1 MKKICL
7 IIILLVFVMY
17 SLTAVI
23 FAQDYPRKD
32 LNGII
37 MWGAGGE
44 TDNVSRALTP
54 LVEKYL
60 GKTIVLQNKPG
71 ATGALAAQNVLLL
84 PPDGYHLLYGAEN
97 PQLYKVLELA
107 DFDYADFYCINLLA
121 RGIGVLIVP
130 ADSPYDSVDEL
141 VEDAKNRPGQILNGV
156 TGPGGLPFTVSAMMK
171 SVNGVEFNQIPYGGT
186 GPAMTAM
193 LGGHVDMVFGA
204 TSTATEMVR
213 AGKMKALAVI
223 DLERVEELPDVP
235 AITEIYPEYE
245 KFLPW
250 GPFYGVF
257 VRKDV
262 PEDRKNILVDV
273 FQKGF
278 QEERFQNFITDAG
291 SIPMGIYGEEAAEW
305 LGSWQSTSCWLL
317 YEADATEISPEEFGI
332 PKP

>member
-1 MKKICL
+1 MKKIFVVGF
-7 IIILLVFVMY
+7 LLLFVI
-17 SLTAVI
+17 SFFTISV
-23 FAQDYPRKD
+23 FAQDFPKKD

-37 MWGAGGE
+37 QWGAGGE

-60 GKTIVLQNKPG
+60 GKTIILQNKPG

-84 PPDGYHLLYGAEN
+84 PPDGYHLLFGAEN

-121 RGIGVLIVP
+121 RGIGVLTVP

-141 VEDAKNRPGQILNGV
+141 VNDAKNRPGQILNGI

-223 DLERVEELPDVP
+223 DLERVEELPGVP

-262 PEDRKNILVDV
+262 PEDRKNILIDA

-278 QEERFQNFITDAG
+278 QEERFQKFITDAG

-305 LGSWQSTSCWLL
+305 LNNWQSTSCWLL
-317 YEADATEISPEEFGI
+317 YEAGATEKSPEEFGI